1 MADYSKVW
9 RTREVTVS
17 LKNAGTKVILERTR
31 GFKNKKK
38 QIIFEHDKFLSL
50 VQAVVHA
57 VTVQPRGPVHA
68 RWPVAMVNGGCG
80 TLTVSWEPYYFDT
93 RNALMIRGG
102 VGNCVAVEQKNAWD
116 FALWLTRQIPVLG
129 ESSAPNWA
137 K

>member
-1 MADYSKVW
+1 MLLITRDNYSYW
-9 RTREVTVS
+9 ELT
-17 LKNAGTKVILERTR
+17 
-31 GFKNKKK
+31 NKK
-38 QIIFEHDKFLSL
+38 QVNATL
-50 VQAVVHA
+50 V
-57 VTVQPRGPVHA
+57 
-68 RWPVAMVNGGCG
+68 
-80 TLTVSWEPYYFDT
+80 T

>member
-57 VTVQPRGPVHA
+57 VTVQPRAGGMLAGQSQWWMAVVVH
-68 RWPVAMVNGGCG
+68 
-80 TLTVSWEPYYFDT
+80 
-93 RNALMIRGG
+93 
-102 VGNCVAVEQKNAWD
+102 
-116 FALWLTRQIPVLG
+116 
-129 ESSAPNWA
+129 
-137 K
+137 